1 MLDAFKRWFAPA
13 PAPAAAPWSEVEQWA
28 QVAGHGFKRS
38 RTGDGFAVDGSFEG
52 RAWRLEWSLPQRSYI
67 EGHELRMR
75 MELGLPSVLQML
87 VLSRPLME
95 SLERESFERFTELT
109 QTRIDVATSEEMRW
123 LAMFHKADLPAS
135 RNVKERFAA
144 VANDPQLVSAWVEGA
159 LASGLDQAAATF
171 LLAEPPFV
179 VMSLRGRVYLR
190 LQLAVPTAASVAA
203 VVGLYSTACS
213 QALRVAGSLPHA
225 PGEWSSTASTAW
237 HSQLHPEERQA
248 PKA

>member
-1 MLDAFKRWFAPA
+1 MLDVIKRWFASA
-13 PAPAAAPWSEVEQWA
+13 PVPTPWSDVERWA
-28 QVAGHGFKRS
+28 HQGGHVFKRL
-38 RTGDGFAVDGSFEG
+38 RTGDGFVVDGSFEG
-52 RAWRLEWSLPQRSYI
+52 RAWRLEWSPPQRSYI

-95 SLERESFERFTELT
+95 SLERESFERFTEMA

-144 VANDPQLVSAWVEGA
+144 VSNDPRLVSTWVEGA
-159 LASGLDQAAATF
+159 LAEQLDQAAASF
-171 LLAEPPFV
+171 LLSEPPFV

-190 LQLAVPTAASVAA
+190 LQLPVPTATVVDAA
-203 VVGLYSTACS
+203 VALYSIACLE
-213 QALRVAGSLPHA
+213 ALRVAGGLPHA
-225 PGEWSSTASTAW
+225 PGDWTSTASTAW
-237 HSQLHPEERQA
+237 QSQLHTEEREP
-248 PKA
+248 PKR

>member
-13 PAPAAAPWSEVEQWA
+13 PAATPWSDVEQWA
-28 QVAGHGFKRS
+28 QAAGHGFKRA
-38 RTGDGFAVDGSFEG
+38 RTGEGFAVDGSFEG
-52 RAWRLEWSLPQRSYI
+52 RAWRLEWSPPQRSYI

-95 SLERESFERFTELT
+95 SLERESFERFTEMT

-144 VANDPQLVSAWVEGA
+144 VANDPRLVSAWVDGA
-159 LASGLDQAAATF
+159 LAAALDHAAATL

-190 LQLAVPTAASVAA
+190 LQLTAPTAANVDA
-203 VVGLYSTACS
+203 VVALYSIACLE
-213 QALRVAGSLPHA
+213 ALRVAGSLPHA
-225 PGEWSSTASTAW
+225 PGEWTSTASTAW

-248 PKA
+248 PKP

>member
-13 PAPAAAPWSEVEQWA
+13 PAPAAAPWSDVEQWA

-52 RAWRLEWSLPQRSYI
+52 RAWRLEWSPPQRSYI

>member
-1 MLDAFKRWFAPA
+1 MLDVFKRWFAC
-13 PAPAAAPWSEVEQWA
+13 APAATPWSDVAQWA
-28 QVAGHGFKRS
+28 QTAGHVFKRA
-38 RTGDGFAVDGSFEG
+38 RTGEGFVVDGSFEG

-95 SLERESFERFTELT
+95 SLERESFERFTEMT

-144 VANDPQLVSAWVEGA
+144 VSNDPRLVSAWVEGA
-159 LASGLDQAAATF
+159 LAAQLDQAAASF

-179 VMSLRGRVYLR
+179 VMSLRGRIYLR
-190 LQLAVPTAASVAA
+190 MQLAVPTASIVDSVVA
-203 VVGLYSTACS
+203 LYSTACLE
-213 QALRVAGSLPHA
+213 ALRVAGGLPHA
-225 PGEWSSTASTAW
+225 PGGWTSTASTAW
-237 HSQLHPEERQA
+237 HSQLHTEVREP
-248 PKA
+248 PKR

>member
-13 PAPAAAPWSEVEQWA
+13 PAPAAAPWSDVEQWA
-28 QVAGHGFKRS
+28 QAAGHGFKRS

-213 QALRVAGSLPHA
+213 EALRVAGSLRHA

>member
-13 PAPAAAPWSEVEQWA
+13 PAPAAAPWSDVEQWA
-28 QVAGHGFKRS
+28 QAAGHGFKRS

-67 EGHELRMR
+67 QGHELRMR

-213 QALRVAGSLPHA
+213 EALRVAGSLPHA